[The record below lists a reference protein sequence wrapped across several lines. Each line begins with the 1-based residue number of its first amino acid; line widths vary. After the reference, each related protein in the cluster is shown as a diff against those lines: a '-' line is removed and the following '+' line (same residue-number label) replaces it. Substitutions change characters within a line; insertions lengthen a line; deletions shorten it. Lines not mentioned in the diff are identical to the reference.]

1 MQCVELKCDLDMQKV
16 QAKENSDEK
25 DDLTRETKR
34 KQQQLEVQ
42 VSKLQKD
49 LESAQSQNKSL
60 KMQLSDKDKQI
71 QTFEKQT
78 QQHFDELNEL

>member
-42 VSKLQKD
+42 VSKL
-49 LESAQSQNKSL
+49 
-60 KMQLSDKDKQI
+60 
-71 QTFEKQT
+71 
-78 QQHFDELNEL
+78 